1 MIAPPLSV
9 EPVNVTFATSASLT
23 RCAPASLPPDRIL
36 TTPAGTTSLISS
48 PRRNVV
54 RGVEGAV
61 LTKIVLPAHK
71 AGAILLQAMK
81 TGAFHGTTAA
91 TTPRGLRC
99 SSTGGVSQSTTGSVS
114 TTTPA
119 E

>member
-1 MIAPPLSV
+1 M
-9 EPVNVTFATSASLT
+9 
-23 RCAPASLPPDRIL
+23 CAPAALPADRIL

-61 LTKIVLPAHK
+61 LTTIVLPAHK

-91 TTPRGLRC
+91 TTPSGRSEEHTSEL
-99 SSTGGVSQSTTGSVS
+99 QSLMRISYAVFCLEKKTLKIHYNISNIITQN
-114 TTTPA
+114 TR
-119 E
+119 

>member
-61 LTKIVLPAHK
+61 LTTIVLPAHK
-71 AGAILLQAMK
+71 AGAILLQRSEEHTSELQYLMRSSYAVFCLK
-81 TGAFHGTTAA
+81 QTT
-91 TTPRGLRC
+91 R
-99 SSTGGVSQSTTGSVS
+99 S
-114 TTTPA
+114 
-119 E
+119 